1 VRRAAITCKVP
12 YITTTSA
19 AGAATDAIIA
29 LRYRTKQVK
38 SIQERTAGMAWSAAA
53 EPSAG

>member
-12 YITTTSA
+12 YITTTCA

-29 LRYRTKQVK
+29 LRYRIRTVK
-38 SIQERTAGMAWSAAA
+38 GIQERTAGMAWSATA
-53 EPSAG
+53 ERSVA